1 MSAAWRRRIDV
12 ENFSRLAL
20 PGMTLLAK
28 APDPNQVPV
37 VMRSVYP
44 EQLDKRCLCGQ
55 KISGTRARCMACQ
68 QEVLRDL
75 AGQIQDQ
82 DLLDAML
89 DRSFPEMR
97 GEMLRDLTPYLS
109 FVPVDKRKAAF
120 L

>member
-1 MSAAWRRRIDV
+1 VNYERRRDI

-28 APDPNQVPV
+28 LPEPKPV
-37 VMRSVYP
+37 EVKS
-44 EQLDKRCLCGQ
+44 LFKRCACGQ

-82 DLLDAML
+82 ELLDAML

-97 GEMLRDLTPYLS
+97 DEMLRSLTPYLS
-109 FVPVDKRKAAF
+109 FVPVRKT
-120 L
+120 

>member
-1 MSAAWRRRIDV
+1 MTSQRRREI
-12 ENFSRLAL
+12 ESFSRLAL
-20 PGMTLLAK
+20 PGMTLLARLPK
-28 APDPNQVPV
+28 PKPAEVKSLFKLCQ
-37 VMRSVYP
+37 
-44 EQLDKRCLCGQ
+44 CGQ

-97 GEMLRDLTPYLS
+97 DEMLRGLTPYLS
-109 FVPVDKRKAAF
+109 FVPINKKRACASGPGQ
-120 L
+120 